1 MTKPIEAPT
10 TQSAPAVFPWMP
22 ILILGFAWFLAVA
35 IELSPAG
42 LLGAIS
48 ADLNVSPAA
57 VGTLTSLYALGNAI
71 LVLPLTAF
79 ALRFSRR
86 SALNVVMVV
95 FVASNVL
102 VALATSLIVADVG
115 RFVGGACYALICTL
129 FPAVAVRIAGP
140 QHAGKALT
148 VLFASTSLG
157 TALGAPLASLAGDA
171 AGWRPVFMGAAVLA
185 GVAGILM
192 SFIVPAVRE
201 GHTEPLSLRQTVRL
215 PGVFRVAMG
224 WALVMLANFIVLTYI
239 DAYLDNVGL
248 PAYWTGITLFVIG
261 ISGLIGVILIG
272 QVSRRSLYTSLVA
285 SPVSVAVGFLVLF
298 CSNGN
303 LIVILSGAALSG
315 LGIAAAV
322 VVYQQTILLTGH
334 RAPETATSIGV
345 VLVQAGFA
353 AGATVGGVALDLLGV
368 ATIPLVA
375 LVFTIGSII
384 IAISLR
390 RTVQQSAA

>member
-10 TQSAPAVFPWMP
+10 TQSAPVVFPWMP

-86 SALNVVMVV
+86 SALNAVMVV
-95 FVASNVL
+95 FVASNVI
-102 VALATSLIVADVG
+102 VAIAPSLIVADIG

-140 QHAGKALT
+140 RHAGKALT

-239 DAYLDNVGL
+239 DAYLDNVGV

-285 SPVSVAVGFLVLF
+285 SPVTVAVGFLVLL

-303 LIVILSGAALSG
+303 LVVILSGAALSG

-353 AGATVGGVALDLLGV
+353 AGATVGGMTLDLLGV

-390 RTVQQSAA
+390 RTVHQPTA